1 MSAKTTKCKNVNG
14 LHLRATRCILG
25 AARKIEPSCLMPFS
39 NRQLLNLYTSLQI
52 LGLLMQYKFHWS
64 AFTLLRIQLGPFNKR
79 GESGSQS
86 SRP

>member
-14 LHLRATRCILG
+14 LHLSATRCILG

-52 LGLLMQYKFHWS
+52 LGPVNAVQVPLVGVYTIEDS
-64 AFTLLRIQLGPFNKR
+64 AWPV
-79 GESGSQS
+79 
-86 SRP
+86 